1 MEKIL
6 VCTQNVSAFEF
17 NVNGGV
23 AVCVGVKFLTSSVRV
38 RTRSCAYLSECLIR
52 QVASKIA
59 CVCLCIY
66 MVQVYIMY
74 SLFYYVTCTFF
85 FVVTMQYIVFN
96 PIM

>member
-23 AVCVGVKFLTSSVRV
+23 AVCVGVKFLTLRV

-52 QVASKIA
+52 QVA
-59 CVCLCIY
+59 
-66 MVQVYIMY
+66 
-74 SLFYYVTCTFF
+74 
-85 FVVTMQYIVFN
+85 
-96 PIM
+96 